1 MRARDVGISLLLVVL
16 AVVAQTAVFGDGRI
30 NPFGASPAV
39 VLVVV
44 LACVRYVDPEP
55 ALLLGF
61 TAGMLLDLLGGAP
74 LGLWA
79 MSYTV
84 VVYVALRFRNRADDG
99 PVIVGLGVLLLTLL
113 AIGLF
118 IVIGTLFG
126 ERFFTSTAV
135 IKNTVIPAAYNV
147 LVAAI
152 VFPLVTRLIG
162 RRQPVG
168 WST

>member
-1 MRARDVGISLLLVVL
+1 MRTRDVGISLVLVVL

-44 LACVRYVDPEP
+44 LACIRYIEPEP

-84 VVYVALRFRNRADDG
+84 VVYIALRYRHRADDG
-99 PVIVGLGVLLLTLL
+99 PVIVGLGVMLLTLL
-113 AIGLF
+113 ANGLF

-126 ERFFTSTAV
+126 ERFFTSSAV
-135 IKNTVIPAAYNV
+135 IRDTVIPAAYNV
-147 LVAAI
+147 LVAAV

-162 RRQPVG
+162 RRQRVG
-168 WST
+168 WSM